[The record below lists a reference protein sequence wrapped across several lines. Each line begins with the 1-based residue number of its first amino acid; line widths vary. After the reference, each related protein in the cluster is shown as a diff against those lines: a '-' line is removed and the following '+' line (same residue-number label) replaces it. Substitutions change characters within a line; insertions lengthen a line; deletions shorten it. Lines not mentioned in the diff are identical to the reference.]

1 MSASGK
7 MPQGG
12 GRMRGGV
19 REPHM
24 SREDMKKSLGKG
36 STVWRLFRFIF
47 KNYKFRF
54 GVVLVCI
61 VISAL
66 ATLASSLFTKTLIDD
81 YITPLLSQA
90 VPDFSPLVVALV
102 KLAAVLLVGVAASY
116 SYNLIMIFVGQ
127 GTMLKLRQSLF
138 SHMEDL
144 PLSYFDS
151 HSHGDIMSV
160 YTNDVDTLR
169 QVIGNTVPNLF
180 QSLITLISTFVSMVV
195 LSMPLTLVS
204 ILMAALTV
212 RVTTALGKISRAHF
226 VERQKALGAVNG
238 FIEEMV
244 SGQRVVK
251 VYCHEKKAVED
262 FSVLNERLRSSAYNA
277 NKIGSMVMPINGNIG
292 NLGYVLTAVVGA
304 LIAIGGLTAWYMSGI
319 GGATLTLGT
328 LVAFLS
334 LQKNFTRPISS
345 ISNEINSIAMA
356 SAGTD
361 RVYSLLDEPQEVDEG
376 KVTLVNTTVAPDG
389 SLVES
394 PVRTGSWAWK
404 AVGLSGQPSTPL
416 RPPGGL
422 RGVPLRLPESLRSE
436 SPVAAEGDLASGLAS
451 PGRSHPRLV
460 RGRGP
465 LAEQV
470 GGAERS
476 EESGLSEPDADD
488 AGAEGRPATL
498 TPLQGLVSLE
508 DVDFSYVEGKQVL
521 FDISLT
527 AYPGQKIAFVGGT
540 GAGKTTITNL
550 INRFYEIQEGTIT
563 YDGFDIRRIDK
574 DSLRRSLGI
583 VLQETRLFSASVLD
597 NIRYGRLDATDEEC
611 REAARLVY
619 ADSFI
624 RRLPQGYDTILAA
637 DGGNLSQ
644 GERQLLAIA
653 RAAVANPP
661 VLILDEATSS
671 IDTRTEKL
679 IQKGMD
685 SLMKGRT
692 TFVIAHRLSTV
703 QNANYIMVMD
713 RGRIIER
720 GRHDELLAQKGKYYE
735 LYTGNQITA

>member
-1 MSASGK
+1 MSAGPK
-7 MPQGG
+7 MNSRP
-12 GRMRGGV
+12 RGGV

-24 SREDMKKSLGKG
+24 TKAELKKSLGKG
-36 STVWRLFRFIF
+36 STVWRLFGLIF

-54 GVVLVCI
+54 GIVLVCI
-61 VISAL
+61 VVSAL
-66 ATLASSLFTKTLIDD
+66 TTLASSLFTRTLIDD
-81 YITPLLSQA
+81 YITPMLSQS
-90 VPDFSPLVVALV
+90 VPDFSPLAVVLF
-102 KLAAVLLVGVAASY
+102 KLGAVLLVGVVASY
-116 SYNLIMIFVGQ
+116 SYNLIMIFVSQ
-127 GTMLKLRQSLF
+127 GTMLKLRENLF

-169 QVIGNTVPNLF
+169 QVIGSTVPNLF
-180 QSLITLISTFVSMVV
+180 QSLITLVSTFVSMIV

-204 ILMAALTV
+204 ILMAYLTV
-212 RVTTALGKISRAHF
+212 KVTTKLGTISRGYF
-226 VERQKALGAVNG
+226 VERQKNIGLVNG
-238 FIEEMV
+238 YIEEMV

-251 VYCHEKKAVED
+251 AYCHEKKAVED
-262 FSVLNERLRSSAYNA
+262 FAVLNENLRASAYNA
-277 NKIGSMVMPINGNIG
+277 NKVGSMVMPINGNIG

-304 LIAIGGLTAWYMSGI
+304 VIALGGFTAWYLGGI
-319 GGATLTLGT
+319 GGASLTLGT
-328 LVAFLS
+328 LVAFLA

-356 SAGTD
+356 TAGTD
-361 RVYSLLDEPQEVDEG
+361 RVYGVLDEPKEIDNG
-376 KVTLVNTTVAPDG
+376 NVTLVNTIVSSNG
-389 SLVES
+389 SLQVSEE
-394 PVRTGSWAWK
+394 RTGSWAWLVP
-404 AVGLSGQPSTPL
+404 AGDSVSGGTSVSEDTATL
-416 RPPGGL
+416 GTL
-422 RGVPLRLPESLRSE
+422 RGGT
-436 SPVAAEGDLASGLAS
+436 VADFGGN
-451 PGRSHPRLV
+451 
-460 RGRGP
+460 
-465 LAEQV
+465 

-476 EESGLSEPDADD
+476 EASEPPRVPP
-488 AGAEGRPATL
+488 ERL
-498 TPLQGLVSLE
+498 VPLKGQVSLE
-508 DVDFSYVEGKQVL
+508 DVDFSYIPGKQVL
-521 FDISLT
+521 FDITLT

-550 INRFYEIQEGTIT
+550 INRFYEIQEGKIT
-563 YDGFDIRRIDK
+563 YDGFDVREIDK
-574 DSLRRSLGI
+574 DSLRKSLGI
-583 VLQETRLFSASVLD
+583 VLQETNLFSASVLD
-597 NIRYGRLDATDEEC
+597 NIRYGRLDATDDEC
-611 REAARLVY
+611 IEAAKLVY

-624 RRLPQGYDTILAA
+624 RRLPQGYHTVLAA

-703 QNANYIMVMD
+703 QNANYIMVLD
-713 RGRIIER
+713 HGRIIER

-735 LYTGNQITA
+735 LYTGNQITE

>member
-1 MSASGK
+1 MSSNQTQK
-7 MPQGG
+7 MMPG

-24 SREDMKKSLGKG
+24 SRAELKKSLGKG
-36 STVWRLFRFIF
+36 STVWRLFGFIF
-47 KNYKFRF
+47 KNYKIRF

-66 ATLASSLFTKTLIDD
+66 TTLASTLFTRTLIDNH
-81 YITPLLSQA
+81 ITPLLSQA
-90 VPDFSPLVVALV
+90 VPDFSPLAVALV
-102 KLAAVLLVGVAASY
+102 KLAAVLLLGVVASY

-127 GTMLKLRQSLF
+127 GTMLKLRQGLF

-180 QSLITLISTFVSMVV
+180 QSLITLISTFISMVV
-195 LSMPLTLVS
+195 LSLPLTLVS
-204 ILMAALTV
+204 VCMAALTV
-212 RVTTALGKISRAHF
+212 WVTTSLGKISRAHF

-262 FSVLNERLRSSAYNA
+262 FAVLNERLRSSAYNA

-292 NLGYVLTAVVGA
+292 NLGYVLTAIVGA
-304 LIAIGGLTAWYMSGI
+304 LIAIAGLTAWYVSGI

-361 RVYSLLDEPQEVDEG
+361 RVYALMDEPQEEDEG
-376 KVTLVNTTVAPDG
+376 RVTLVNSTAAPDG

-394 PVRTGSWAWK
+394 PIRTGTWAWK
-404 AVGLSGQPSTPL
+404 SAPASSDGL
-416 RPPGGL
+416 
-422 RGVPLRLPESLRSE
+422 VE
-436 SPVAAEGDLASGLAS
+436 VNLA
-451 PGRSHPRLV
+451 
-460 RGRGP
+460 
-465 LAEQV
+465 
-470 GGAERS
+470 
-476 EESGLSEPDADD
+476 SEPDV
-488 AGAEGRPATL
+488 RL
-498 TPLQGLVSLE
+498 VPLKGLVSLT
-508 DVDFSYVEGKQVL
+508 DVDFSYVPGKQVL
-521 FDISLT
+521 FDITLT

-563 YDGFDIRRIDK
+563 YDGFDIRDIDK

-597 NIRYGRLDATDEEC
+597 NIRYGRLDATDDEC
-611 REAARLVY
+611 RSAAKLVY

-624 RRLPQGYDTILAA
+624 RRLPQGYDTILSA

-713 RGRIIER
+713 HGRIIER

-735 LYTGNQITA
+735 LYTGNQI